1 MPVNLEAFLA
11 QRRACRA
18 TQRDLFAHLVSIEPS
33 ITHQFD
39 PLKSAQVAADRYGNY
54 RIICTMETELK
65 THRRFTVCANAERV
79 RGKSFNIKVIPR
91 DATSGTFFV
100 VFGDSASDTPIL
112 GYRGGIVAALTA
124 VGV

>member
-1 MPVNLEAFLA
+1 V
-11 QRRACRA
+11 
-18 TQRDLFAHLVSIEPS
+18 
-33 ITHQFD
+33 
-39 PLKSAQVAADRYGNY
+39 
-54 RIICTMETELK
+54 
-65 THRRFTVCANAERV
+65 NAERV
-79 RGKSFNIKVIPR
+79 RGKSFNIKVMPR